1 MNGPAGLE
9 ECLFGMQAAQKYR
22 ERAAH
27 LRQLASDESDVPLRQ
42 QLALEALRCDQFAQ
56 ELEEGAETVG
66 ASETRDP

>member
-1 MNGPAGLE
+1 MNGPAASE
-9 ECLFGMQAAQKYR
+9 ECLCGMQAAQQYR